1 MQAISKVLIAL
12 AITALTGCQ
21 TYRDTVPA
29 WMPGSGAISVAFR
42 RRRSSAGEHSG
53 LRFGQLPRR

>member
-12 AITALTGCQ
+12 AITA
-21 TYRDTVPA
+21 YRLPDLPRHRSGLDA
-29 WMPGSGAISVAFR
+29 WQRRDQREAFR